1 MMTMTAKA
9 NDKAKELFKEKGLE
23 GQAALRVFV
32 VGGGCSGYQYGMAL
46 ARQPDEDD
54 FVIEHDGVR
63 LVIDPDSAPLLEGAE
78 IDYVDD
84 LMKAGFTIFNPN
96 AVKSCACGSSFQT
109 PGGGGSASPRRREVA
124 GRQPDDKL
132 IFSLTKIMKFGG
144 LAEVTSDYFEDHT
157 KVFKSEKKPQE
168 DYPFRVNVKPE
179 IVLTPEQ
186 YLDVKAIAPRM
197 GNTKKWPGGERGG

>member
-63 LVIDPDSAPLLEGAE
+63 LVVDPDSAPLLEGAE

-109 PGGGGSASPRRREVA
+109 AEGGGSASPCA
-124 GRQPDDKL
+124 
-132 IFSLTKIMKFGG
+132 
-144 LAEVTSDYFEDHT
+144 H
-157 KVFKSEKKPQE
+157 
-168 DYPFRVNVKPE
+168 
-179 IVLTPEQ
+179 
-186 YLDVKAIAPRM
+186 
-197 GNTKKWPGGERGG
+197 